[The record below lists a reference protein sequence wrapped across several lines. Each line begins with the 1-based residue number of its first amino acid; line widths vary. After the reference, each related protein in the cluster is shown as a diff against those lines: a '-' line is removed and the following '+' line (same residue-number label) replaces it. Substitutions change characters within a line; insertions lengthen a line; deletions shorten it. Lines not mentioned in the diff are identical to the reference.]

1 MQAAGK
7 LRAVYEG
14 VELVSITGSREFG
27 GLGASLAVV
36 NLTVGGE
43 DQEYEKCLNV
53 LNVSRWAVS
62 LRRFWW
68 WVNLGQTVTT
78 VGGSK
83 LEG

>member
-1 MQAAGK
+1 M
-7 LRAVYEG
+7 YEG

-36 NLTVGGE
+36 NLTVG
-43 DQEYEKCLNV
+43 KIKSMK
-53 LNVSRWAVS
+53 NVSRLAVS
-62 LRRFWW
+62 RRRFWW
-68 WVNLGQTVTT
+68 RVNLGRTVTM

>member
-43 DQEYEKCLNV
+43 DQEYV
-53 LNVSRWAVS
+53 LNVSRSRVLIS
-62 LRRFWW
+62 
-68 WVNLGQTVTT
+68 
-78 VGGSK
+78 
-83 LEG
+83 